1 MFGRFDLAVPPGLGR
16 GGGLGREQLVQR
28 RDAGQR
34 ALYVAA
40 GGRVPLLVV
49 AVRRLLVPRRAV
61 LLLLAV
67 VRVRGHDFLRLP
79 AHLVLVQ
86 LEAGH
91 HHGHDGGTGEHDE
104 QRAEPVHRHAYAVHH
119 VLADPPLEYGHRVA
133 VRLRVRRER
142 QVGPRDHVVQPAD
155 AHVRVP
161 RVRHVH
167 RSPAPAA
174 LRETCRRLAD
184 RAVGR
189 RRLLLVRLLFVVRR
203 RLFGIVQVARPVRE
217 IVPVRGVLQKC
228 ERFR

>member
-1 MFGRFDLAVPPGLGR
+1 MPGLAVPPGLGR
-16 GGGLGREQLVQR
+16 GGLGREQLVER

-34 ALYVAA
+34 ALYVTA
-40 GGRVPLLVV
+40 GRVLRLAV
-49 AVRRLLVPRRAV
+49 AVRWLLVPRRADV
-61 LLLLAV
+61 LLAV
-67 VRVRGHDFLRLP
+67 VRLRGHDLLRLP

-86 LEAGH
+86 LEPGH

-142 QVGPRDHVVQPAD
+142 QVGPRDHVVQAAD

-167 RSPAPAA
+167 GTPAPAA
-174 LRETCRRLAD
+174 LRETRRRRRLAD
-184 RAVGR
+184 RTVER
-189 RRLLLVRLLFVVRR
+189 RRLLLVRLRFVVRR
-203 RLFGIVQVARPVRE
+203 RQFGIVQVARPVRE
-217 IVPVRGVLQKC
+217 IVPVRSVLQKR
-228 ERFR
+228 E